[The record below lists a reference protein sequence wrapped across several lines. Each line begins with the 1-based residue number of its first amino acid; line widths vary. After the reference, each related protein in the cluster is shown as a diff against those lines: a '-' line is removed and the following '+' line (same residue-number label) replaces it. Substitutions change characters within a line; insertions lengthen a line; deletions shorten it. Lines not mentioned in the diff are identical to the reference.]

1 MRRTIFA
8 LTGTLA
14 LLALAPP
21 ASATE
26 PEYGVTTTTITP
38 GDECG
43 TATITWTNPTPWEF
57 TGDYKLVGEGGG
69 TPDEMTGQT
78 IAEGPLAGKPF
89 GKLYDP
95 QPVPANGDQVSKT
108 LTFEEDAHDGK
119 VKVMAWVKRGPEQ
132 MSFSAG
138 EARVDT
144 DCEAPVEPSEPPTT
158 DPTEPTVEPTESPT
172 TEPSTDPSETD
183 APTTEPTD
191 DEDVD
196 GDKANDDGSAP
207 TPVPQPAHLAVTG

>member
-14 LLALAPP
+14 LLALAAP
-21 ASATE
+21 AAATE
-26 PEYGVTTTTITP
+26 PEYGVTTTTITE
-38 GDECG
+38 ECG
-43 TATITWTNPTPWEF
+43 TATITWTNSTPWEF
-57 TGDYKLVGEGGG
+57 TGDYKLLGEGGG

-95 QPVPANGDQVSKT
+95 QLIPAGDNATKT
-108 LTFEEDAHDGK
+108 LTFAEDSHDGK
-119 VKVMAWVKRGPEQ
+119 VKIMAWVKRGPEQ
-132 MSFSAG
+132 MSFSAD

-144 DCEAPVEPSEPPTT
+144 DCEAPVEPSEPPV
-158 DPTEPTVEPTESPT
+158 DPTEPPVEPTEPPT
-172 TEPSTDPSETD
+172 TEPSTDPSTDPSETD